1 VWRSDLKPRRNVAR
15 NGSSVERHAGRVAR
29 KASPWIER
37 LARVGYVAKGALYV
51 VIGFL
56 ALREA
61 LGLGGETSGPSSAIR
76 SIGSQPF
83 GSLMVAL
90 LAAYQSDPSET
101 RGLGEALES
110 LQHQPLGSC
119 MLATITVG
127 LLLYGA
133 FMFAVALC
141 RRIEPA

>member
-61 LGLGGETSGPSSAIR
+61 LGLGRETTGPSSAFR

-90 LAAYQSDPSET
+90 LASPATRCGSLCKGSWTLTRRDQTPTASCGASDTS
-101 RGLGEALES
+101 
-110 LQHQPLGSC
+110 
-119 MLATITVG
+119 
-127 LLLYGA
+127 GA
-133 FMFAVALC
+133 V
-141 RRIEPA
+141 